1 MADKNQK
8 IIDQAIDQEYKYGF
22 TTDIEQTKFEPG
34 LDEGVEQIDRDAAFE
49 GVSVV
54 SVGPPECDDRDQ
66 PGDEDGE
73 YRARAAVPLP
83 KGAGDEAGD
92 ARST

>member
-34 LDEGVEQIDRDAAFE
+34 P
-49 GVSVV
+49 VS
-54 SVGPPECDDRDQ
+54 
-66 PGDEDGE
+66 
-73 YRARAAVPLP
+73 YTHLTLP
-83 KGAGDEAGD
+83 TT
-92 ARST
+92 R